1 MRVNVCLTAFF
12 LSSAG
17 CMKASMVYD
26 KSTSDSVNP
35 YVGTGQ
41 LMFID
46 YQPDNEKPARIKGY
60 IEKGSYED
68 YVDVYIYDASSH
80 SASDR
85 IVPLKK
91 SAILH
96 LQVIHRNGLE
106 KRKIAIIAAIT
117 SVTAA
122 WVWALIR

>member
-1 MRVNVCLTAFF
+1 
-12 LSSAG
+12 
-17 CMKASMVYD
+17 MVYD
-26 KSTSDSVNP
+26 KATSDSVNP

-41 LMFID
+41 LMLID
-46 YQPDNEKPARIKGY
+46 YQPDHEKPARIKGY

-106 KRKIAIIAAIT
+106 KRKVAIIAAIT